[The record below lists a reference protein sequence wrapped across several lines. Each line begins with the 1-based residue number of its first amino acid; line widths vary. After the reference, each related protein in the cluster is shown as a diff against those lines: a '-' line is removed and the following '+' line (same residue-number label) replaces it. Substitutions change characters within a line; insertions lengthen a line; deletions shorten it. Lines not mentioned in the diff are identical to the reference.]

1 MKSLL
6 INHLQSAIR
15 NHSSSIRDPRSAI
28 REQMFRNP
36 QSAIALVFAT
46 MLAISWRRWISPV
59 ADSGREMDLPL
70 RLMNG
75 ELLYRDVHYLYP
87 PLSPYLNS
95 LLYRIFGAHLDVLQA
110 CGAICAV
117 LVVWMCYRIARRL
130 MTPSESALA
139 VIAVILVCVFKPTGN
154 LIWPYAFAALH
165 SMVFALGALLLAL
178 RYARNEKR
186 GELVAAGVLIGLAAI
201 TKQEFALAA
210 ACAVA
215 AAVVWLRRADFKR
228 GATDL
233 ALAAAPAALIA
244 LPVYAALL
252 AFIGRKIIVEDCHL
266 FYTHLPASLVYY
278 NAQRA
283 GLDFPLISFA
293 QMIGAAAVGVAM
305 LSAAALLGVVPG
317 RPRPARPAR
326 QAKWLWIALDCALL
340 VALAIRLIAGAEWDG
355 SPMRALPFLS
365 LGMIV
370 VGWRRREQEAGG
382 ALFII
387 AVYSL
392 AVLARVA
399 LRVPSGGAFGG
410 FFLPTSLILFC
421 HLFLRAA
428 PEVIGRWA
436 QDLSTARRAR
446 LVGAGMLIA
455 LLLATAVVYAARYR
469 LNFNYALKTPRGEF
483 FVRPQIGEAFR
494 EALDFIA
501 ERTTPYDAIAVL
513 PEGSDL
519 AFLGERR
526 MALRLQIFL
535 PGFLD
540 DRGERAEIARLQA
553 SGARYA
559 LIVSRP
565 MHEFGADIFGRDYFT
580 TLGRWIDEHYQLVK
594 VCGESRDEMSRD
606 GDSTFF
612 VKIFEQRDVQ

>member
-1 MKSLL
+1 
-6 INHLQSAIR
+6 
-15 NHSSSIRDPRSAI
+15 
-28 REQMFRNP
+28 MFRNP

-110 CGAICAV
+110 SGAICAV
-117 LVVWMCYRIARRL
+117 LIVWMCYRIARRL

-139 VIAVILVCVFKPTGN
+139 VIAVILVCVFKPAGT
-154 LIWPYAFAALH
+154 LIWPYAFAAVH

-178 RYARNEKR
+178 RYAENDKR
-186 GELVAAGVLIGLAAI
+186 GELAAAGVLIGLAAI

-228 GATDL
+228 LGADL
-233 ALAAAPAALIA
+233 ALAAAPAALVA
-244 LPVYAALL
+244 LPVYATLL

-266 FYTHLPASLVYY
+266 FYTHLPASLVSY

-283 GLDFPLISFA
+283 GLDFPLLSFA

-305 LSAAALLGVVPG
+305 LSAAALLGGVPG
-317 RPRPARPAR
+317 RPRPAR
-326 QAKWLWIALDCALL
+326 QAKWLWITLDCALL

-370 VGWRRREQEAGG
+370 IGWRRREQEAGG

-392 AVLARVA
+392 AILARVA

-428 PEVIGRWA
+428 PEAIGQWA

-446 LVGAGMLIA
+446 LVGAGMLIT
-455 LLLATAVVYAARYR
+455 LLVVTAVVYAARYR
-469 LNFNYALKTPRGEF
+469 LNFNYELKTPRGEF
-483 FVRPQIGEAFR
+483 FVRPPIGEAFR

-501 ERTTPYDAIAVL
+501 ERTTPDDAIAVL

-553 SGARYA
+553 SRARYA

-594 VCGESRDEMSRD
+594 VCGEPRDEMSRD

-612 VKIFEQRDVQ
+612 VKIYELRDVQ

>member
-1 MKSLL
+1 
-6 INHLQSAIR
+6 
-15 NHSSSIRDPRSAI
+15 
-28 REQMFRNP
+28 MFRNP

-46 MLAISWRRWISPV
+46 MLAVSWRRWISPV

-87 PLSPYLNS
+87 PLSPYFNS

-110 CGAICAV
+110 SSAICAV
-117 LVVWMCYRIARRL
+117 LIVWMCYRIARRL

-139 VIAVILVCVFKPTGN
+139 VIAVILVCVFKPAGT

-178 RYARNEKR
+178 RYAENDKR
-186 GELVAAGVLIGLAAI
+186 GELAAAGVLIGLAAI

-228 GATDL
+228 LATDL

-266 FYTHLPASLVYY
+266 FYTHLPASLVSY

-283 GLDFPLISFA
+283 GLDFPLLSFA
-293 QMIGAAAVGVAM
+293 QMIGAMAVGVAM
-305 LSAAALLGVVPG
+305 LSAAALLGGVPG
-317 RPRPARPAR
+317 RPRPASQAR
-326 QAKWLWIALDCALL
+326 QAKWLWWITLDCALL

-365 LGMIV
+365 MGMIV
-370 VGWRRREQEAGG
+370 IGWRRREQEAGG

-392 AVLARVA
+392 AALARVA

-455 LLLATAVVYAARYR
+455 LLVATAVVYAARYR
-469 LNFNYALKTPRGEF
+469 LNFNYELKTPRGQF
-483 FVRPQIGEAFR
+483 FVRPPIGEAFR

-501 ERTTPYDAIAVL
+501 ERTTPDDAIAVL

-540 DRGERAEIARLQA
+540 DRGERGEIARLQA

-565 MHEFGADIFGRDYFT
+565 MREFGADIFGRDYFK

-594 VCGESRDEMSRD
+594 VCGEPRDEMSRD

-612 VKIFEQRDVQ
+612 VKIYELRDVQ

>member
-1 MKSLL
+1 MKSYL

-15 NHSSSIRDPRSAI
+15 NHSASIRDLQSAI
-28 REQMFRNP
+28 PDQMFRNP
-36 QSAIALVFAT
+36 QSAIALVFGA
-46 MLAISWRRWISPV
+46 MLAVSWRRWISPI

-87 PLSPYLNS
+87 PLSPYFNS
-95 LLYRIFGAHLDVLQA
+95 LLYRIFGAHLEVLQA
-110 CGAICAV
+110 GGAICAI
-117 LVVWMCYRIARRL
+117 LVVLMCYRIARKL
-130 MTPSESALA
+130 MSPSESALA
-139 VIAVILVCVFKPTGN
+139 VIAVILVCVFKPSGN

-178 RYARNEKR
+178 RYAENEKR
-186 GELVAAGVLIGLAAI
+186 RELVAAGVLIGLTAI

-215 AAVVWLRRADFKR
+215 AAVVWMRRADFKR
-228 GATDL
+228 LAADL
-233 ALAAAPAALIA
+233 ALAAAPASLVA

-252 AFIGRKIIVEDCHL
+252 AFIGWKIIVEDCHL
-266 FYTHLPASLVYY
+266 FYTHLPASLVNY

-283 GLDFPLISFA
+283 GLDFPLLSFA
-293 QMIGAAAVGVAM
+293 QMIGAAAVGVVM
-305 LSAAALLGVVPG
+305 LSAAALLGGVPG
-317 RPRPARPAR
+317 RPR
-326 QAKWLWIALDCALL
+326 QAGQVKWMWIALDGALL
-340 VALAIRLIAGAEWDG
+340 VALAIRLIAGEEWDG
-355 SPMRALPFLS
+355 SPMRALPFML

-370 VGWRRREQEAGG
+370 VGWRRREQDAGGG
-382 ALFII
+382 ALFIV

-421 HLFLRAA
+421 HLFLRIA
-428 PEVIGRWA
+428 PQAVGRWA
-436 QDLSTARRAR
+436 QDQSTARRTR
-446 LVGAGMLIA
+446 LVGAWMLIA
-455 LLLATAVVYAARYR
+455 LLLTTAVVYAARYR
-469 LNFNYALKTPRGEF
+469 LNFNYELKTPRGEL
-483 FVRPQIGEAFR
+483 FVRRPIGEAFR

-501 ERTTPYDAIAVL
+501 EHTTPDDAIAVL

-540 DRGERAEIARLQA
+540 ERGERAEIARLKA
-553 SGARYA
+553 SRARYA
-559 LIVSRP
+559 LIASRQ
-565 MHEFGADIFGRDYFT
+565 MREFGADVFGRDYFT
-580 TLGRWIDEHYQLVK
+580 TLGRWIDENYRLVK
-594 VCGESRDEMSRD
+594 VCGESRDEMLRVGD
-606 GDSTFF
+606 GTFF
-612 VKIFEQRDVQ
+612 VKIFELRDAEQ